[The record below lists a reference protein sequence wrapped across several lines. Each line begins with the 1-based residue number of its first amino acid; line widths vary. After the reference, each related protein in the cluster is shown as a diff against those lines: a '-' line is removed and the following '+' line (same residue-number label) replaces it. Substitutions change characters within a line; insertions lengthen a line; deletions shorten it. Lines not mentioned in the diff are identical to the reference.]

1 MSGNVS
7 FDALLLDLD
16 DTLYDEGSY
25 VRSGLRAVAGKIAA
39 AAGRPREEVSR
50 FLLDAFDSGGR
61 ERLFDRCLPAFG
73 LAPTAR
79 AIAGLV
85 EVYRGH
91 TPDIAFYPGVAE
103 MLARL
108 SLRFRLA
115 VVTDGL
121 PRMQRAKAEAL
132 GLEALVHAIVYTWEL
147 DRPKPSA
154 DGFLAA
160 LAAVGGAPS
169 RALIV
174 GDNPDHDLVAAV
186 TLEMAAARVR
196 TGRFGARPNP
206 LAVRL
211 FHDLARITDLEP
223 LRAGAGAA
231 R

>member
-1 MSGNVS
+1 MSS
-7 FDALLLDLD
+7 DAPFDALLLDLD
-16 DTLYDEGSY
+16 DTLYEEGSY
-25 VRSGLRAVAGKIAA
+25 VRSGLRAVAAGIAA
-39 AAGRPREEVSR
+39 AAGRSPEEVSR
-50 FLLDAFDSGGR
+50 FLLDAFDRGGR

-73 LAPTAR
+73 LAPSAE

-108 SLRFRLA
+108 RRRFRLA

-121 PRMQRAKAEAL
+121 PRMQRAKTTAL
-132 GLEALVHAIVYTWEL
+132 GLDALAHAIVYTWEL
-147 DRPKPSA
+147 DRPKPAA

-160 LAAVGGAPS
+160 LAAVGGTPA

-174 GDNPDHDLVAAV
+174 GDNPDHDLAAAV
-186 TLEMAAARVR
+186 TLEMAAARIR
-196 TGRFGARPNP
+196 TGRFGTRPNP
-206 LAVRL
+206 PGARL
-211 FHDLARITDLEP
+211 FCDLARVTDLEP
-223 LRAGAGAA
+223 LLAEAGGA